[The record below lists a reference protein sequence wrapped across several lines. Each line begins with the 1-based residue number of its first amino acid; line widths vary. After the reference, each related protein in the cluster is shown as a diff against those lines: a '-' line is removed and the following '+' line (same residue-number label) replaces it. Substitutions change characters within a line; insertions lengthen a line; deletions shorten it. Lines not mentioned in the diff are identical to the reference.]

1 MKQLPL
7 RFVLLPLMVLA
18 LAAPV
23 ASPAQAQ
30 LGSLWRAITGGDEDE
45 KPKAD
50 KGFGPFREEARR
62 VEEALECGRVVERA
76 TDAYSDLR
84 RHCILGDNRTVR
96 VTVVEPVGHEGLTKR
111 IRLTW
116 TDNGSGPQ
124 RALNAPPHVDRSA
137 AQAALERL
145 LALYVPDAAAEL
157 VRLFTEGTGGT
168 VTSGPFSVIVQHQS
182 RSGLDLRTVEL
193 RDGNHLALANSEA
206 ESARPGFER
215 CLFIVRNI
223 EVLKKL
229 EIDGEPR
236 PQRSD
241 LHVTYFLH
249 AKRGDRFLCEL
260 HDSGYYR
267 IRISQKDGDEF
278 RTLAH
283 GNIR

>member
-1 MKQLPL
+1 MKPL
-7 RFVLLPLMVLA
+7 RVLIAVPLLALVLA
-18 LAAPV
+18 LPA

-30 LGSLWRAITGGDEDE
+30 LGSLWRAITGQDDGP
-45 KPKAD
+45 KPD
-50 KGFGPFREEARR
+50 KGFGPFRDEARR
-62 VEEALECGRVVERA
+62 MEEALNCGRVVEQA
-76 TDAYSDLR
+76 TDAFSDLR

-96 VTVVEPVGHEGLTKR
+96 VTIIEPVGHEGLTKR
-111 IRLTW
+111 VRLTW
-116 TDNGSGPQ
+116 TDNGTGDN

-137 AQAALERL
+137 AQAALAK
-145 LALYVPDAAAEL
+145 LATLYVPEKADEL
-157 VRLFTEGTGGT
+157 IRLFSEGADGTIDTGL
-168 VTSGPFSVIVQHQS
+168 FSVSVVHQS
-182 RSGLDLRTVEL
+182 RTGMDLRTVEL
-193 RDGNHLALANSEA
+193 RDGNHAALANSEA
-206 ESARPGFER
+206 ESARPGFDR

-223 EVLKKL
+223 DVLKGL

-241 LHVTYFLH
+241 LHLTYFLY

-267 IRISQKDGDEF
+267 IRISQKDGEEF